1 MWLTRRLRLQRCAT
15 EETVMTRILTP
26 LLLVVLASPAFAAAE
41 GEHGA
46 HVKATYLGLDA
57 TGWVA
62 LAMIAF
68 IGVLLYFGAHKTVAN
83 GLDGQIAKIKE
94 QLDEAAKLRTE
105 AEKLRADYDA
115 KRAEADRL
123 AADIVEQAKREAA
136 ELIANAQTQVATMTQ
151 RRTEAAEA
159 RIAAAER
166 AAVADV
172 RAQAS
177 GLGLAAA
184 RQLLGAKLDGAAKD
198 RLVDQAIAELDR
210 KLH

>member
-1 MWLTRRLRLQRCAT
+1 
-15 EETVMTRILTP
+15 MTRVLTAVYVT
-26 LLLVVLASPAFAAAE
+26 LLASPAFAAAE

-68 IGVLLYFGAHKTVAN
+68 IGVLFYAGAHKAIAK

-94 QLDEAAKLRTE
+94 QLDEAAKLRAD

-115 KRAEADRL
+115 KRAEADKL
-123 AADIVEQAKREAA
+123 AADIVAQAKREAD
-136 ELIANAQTQVATMTQ
+136 ELIAAAQTQIAAMTA
-151 RRTEAAEA
+151 RRTETAEA